1 MYVLILNCGSSSI
14 KFQIARMPKYN
25 VLVQGRVERI
35 GYDDAI
41 FVNSLNKEK
50 LIQPLNKTAKLAIM

>member
-1 MYVLILNCGSSSI
+1 MNVLILNCGSSSI
-14 KFQIARMPKYN
+14 KFQVAEMPQYN

-41 FVNSLNKEK
+41 FVNSVNKK
-50 LIQPLNKTAKLAIM
+50 GNPTR

>member
-1 MYVLILNCGSSSI
+1 LILNCGSSSI

-35 GYDDAI
+35 GYDDA
-41 FVNSLNKEK
+41 K
-50 LIQPLNKTAKLAIM
+50 LRAMSPIKNDEDLKKN